1 MWKSLLSNQIIA
13 KISSLTNKLKS
24 LCKPGDV
31 ILANKEVDE
40 FIANPRYDRRELK
53 TKLNKI
59 IKSYPNAVKSE
70 MDNTTSSILD
80 VCDILMEKQLK
91 FGRSAYLSCCF
102 THLFCIS
109 RFIVSYFNKHY
120 KLEETKE
127 IVYNCLYEPKMFFFK
142 QIVGVLLNYI
152 PVLLLGISDANR
164 SKNDINF
171 DMNIKM
177 GLWGYDYI
185 DSGYSAEMVMIDIY
199 LMQYIMY
206 TILSAV
212 TVIVKYNIIN
222 KELKKERPLENN
234 IEIEDIK

>member
-40 FIANPRYDRRELK
+40 FIANPRYNRRELK

-102 THLFCIS
+102 AHLFCIS
-109 RFIVSYFNKHY
+109 RFFMFHFNKHY
-120 KLEETKE
+120 KLEETKD

-171 DMNIKM
+171 DMNTKNGFM
-177 GLWGYDYI
+177 DYV
-185 DSGYSAEMVMIDIY
+185 DGEYSAEIVMMDIY
-199 LMQYIMY
+199 LMYYITY